1 MNQEGSITAAADG
14 HLGIGV
20 PAEQAEPAAATGAP
34 MVYRTPT
41 GWRVGGEDLPDL
53 VCAMVLADL
62 LAEDLPAADRPW
74 ADRPAAE
81 RMPAGAQTER
91 LEVTV
96 AQLQHALANRVR
108 VEQAIGVLA
117 ERHRLAPPKA
127 FELLRNA
134 SRSRG
139 RRVKDVAGEV
149 VVNVT
154 NPLLPIAEELARPP
168 KPPRSRRSR

>member
-1 MNQEGSITAAADG
+1 MNQEGSVTAAADG

-62 LAEDLPAADRPW
+62 LAEDLPPAG
-74 ADRPAAE
+74 RPAAE
-81 RMPAGAQTER
+81 RMPAGTQTAR

-117 ERHRLAPPKA
+117 ERHRLAPRKA

-139 RRVKDVAGEV
+139 RRVQDVAGEV

-154 NPLLPIAEELARPP
+154 NPLLPIADELARPP